1 MWRGL
6 QFCIV
11 HPGPRLPGG
20 FPEFFSLEQLR
31 KHLRPFD
38 PLGRENKCLEG
49 RNFCGIFPKSEEF
62 MCRSGSRGDR
72 CVLSMAGGH
81 GDTTTGGF
89 FNNCCSSR
97 GAPGQRNW
105 GHPGREFLPSENE
118 EKEGISWIKLSGM
131 KSALT
136 ALCPLEE
143 SSQNLKNPE
152 KPLQIPTDPDKRL
165 QNLKNP

>member
-1 MWRGL
+1 MSFWLTGG
-6 QFCIV
+6 QVCPV
-11 HPGPRLPGG
+11 HGWGTWG
-20 FPEFFSLEQLR
+20 Q
-31 KHLRPFD
+31 D
-38 PLGRENKCLEG
+38 
-49 RNFCGIFPKSEEF
+49 
-62 MCRSGSRGDR
+62 
-72 CVLSMAGGH
+72 
-81 GDTTTGGF
+81 TGGF